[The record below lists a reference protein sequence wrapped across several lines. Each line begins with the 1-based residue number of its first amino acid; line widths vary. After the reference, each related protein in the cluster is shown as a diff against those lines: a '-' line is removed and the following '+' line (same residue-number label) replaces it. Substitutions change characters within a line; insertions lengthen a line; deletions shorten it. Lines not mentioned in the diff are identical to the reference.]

1 MYSISLTFMSVFII
15 TAAVNYSSDYNKN
28 TDDNSN
34 QCPRAEFIAG
44 QLGVV
49 NVLAFLD
56 ATQPSSYRQAV
67 MLKILKDRL
76 HRSGLPEALFFVIIN
91 NSTDKSSEKI
101 VESDNRSIDSLK
113 SIIAPDIFI
122 IEDNE
127 ELRIWQNFNGSKDQ
141 VIVIDRCGYLAYQI
155 IVPWSI
161 LHFPYVKAAIL
172 STHKDDPCGSCDT
185 YATVIELDET
195 EASTKDL
202 DSTISEITE
211 SIVDFTIPE
220 GIPVDKT
227 ENLDVTEDKLTI
239 SNDLER
245 VDESENF
252 FSDGKK
258 LKVDLRIIMH
268 APHYHMNGDATK
280 KHEYLV
286 QEYSKPNYHGHL
298 DVPESNKD
306 DRSTKLG
313 DDLTLSN
320 SIVFERDEGPGF
332 FGEIADY
339 WHDVEINNPQTV
351 DVNADEDDESSERS
365 KIDQDITT
373 EISAEITENTEG
385 EITDEEEIR
394 NKLIA
399 HYSKLLPWIYYVLE
413 K

>member
-1 MYSISLTFMSVFII
+1 M
-15 TAAVNYSSDYNKN
+15 
-28 TDDNSN
+28 
-34 QCPRAEFIAG
+34 
-44 QLGVV
+44 
-49 NVLAFLD
+49 
-56 ATQPSSYRQAV
+56 
-67 MLKILKDRL
+67 
-76 HRSGLPEALFFVIIN
+76 IIN